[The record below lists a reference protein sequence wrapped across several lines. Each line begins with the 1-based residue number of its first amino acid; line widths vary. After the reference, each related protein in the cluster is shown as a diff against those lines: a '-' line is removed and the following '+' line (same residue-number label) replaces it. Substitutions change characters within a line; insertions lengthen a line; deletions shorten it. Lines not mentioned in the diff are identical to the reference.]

1 MHITAT
7 PAQPGL
13 LSDAQATEP
22 GTRLA
27 QAVARADFL
36 LRLSRTVATIQSPER
51 ALAAVVDL
59 VADELVGAAAVAV
72 RTGTVELACAGV
84 RGRPPVSRARR
95 LVDAGHTHDRILEIG
110 LPQTVPLP
118 LDQDAR
124 LAELVAHLGD
134 VDVATQALESD
145 PATVVLLP
153 LIVGGRAVGLLV
165 LAGPT
170 TLESNGAFL
179 DDLTARVAMGLD
191 STLVLA
197 ESRHVAAV
205 LRQSLAPEAL
215 PRVPHLDIDAFYRVA
230 HQSEALGGDVVDM
243 HGPDDD
249 LVLLCG
255 DVSGKGVTA
264 AVHAKRIRN
273 ACRTASHIR
282 REPGWILGL
291 VNEVLCSEADPFSES
306 LATAVCA
313 RLRPDDGRLRV
324 DVASAGHPPALVV
337 RVDGSVE
344 EVDASGPSLALL
356 EGSEYA
362 ASTLHLLPGETVVF
376 YTDGVTE
383 AHGAADLFGDQRLL
397 DLLGTLAG
405 LSAHAITESLAVAV
419 SDHLGDRPHDDIA
432 LLAVRY
438 LPQDSA

>member
-1 MHITAT
+1 MPITAT
-7 PAQPGL
+7 PPQPEL
-13 LSDAQATEP
+13 LSDAQAAGP

-36 LRLSRTVATIQSPER
+36 LRLSRTLATIQSPDR

-59 VADELVGAAAVAV
+59 VVGELVDAAAVSV
-72 RTGTVELACAGV
+72 RTGTLELACAGV
-84 RGRPPVSRARR
+84 RGQAPVSRRLR
-95 LVDAGHTHDRILEIG
+95 LVDAGHTHDRVLEIG
-110 LPQTVPLP
+110 LPETVALSPEP
-118 LDQDAR
+118 GKR
-124 LAELVAHLGD
+124 LEELAAHLGD
-134 VDVATQALESD
+134 ARVAEQAQESG
-145 PATVVLLP
+145 PSTLVLLP
-153 LIVGGRAVGLLV
+153 LVVRGRTVGLLTLV
-165 LAGPT
+165 GRT
-170 TLESNGAFL
+170 TLGTSVDFL

-191 STLVLA
+191 ATLVLA

-215 PRVPHLDIDAFYRVA
+215 PEVPHLDVDAFYRVA
-230 HQSEALGGDVVDM
+230 HQSEALGGDVVDV

-255 DVSGKGVTA
+255 DVSGKGVSA

-273 ACRTASHIR
+273 ACRTARHIR

-291 VNEVLCSEADPFSES
+291 VNQVLCSEADPFSES

-313 RLRPDDGRLRV
+313 RLRPDHGRLRV
-324 DVASAGHPPALVV
+324 DIASAGHPPALVV
-337 RVDGSVE
+337 RSDGRVE

-362 ASTLHLLPGETVVF
+362 ESTLHLLPGETVVF

-383 AHGAADLFGDQRLL
+383 AHGSADLFGDQRLRH
-397 DLLGTLAG
+397 LLGTLAG
-405 LSAHAITESLAVAV
+405 LSAHAVTEAVAVAV